1 MDASFYSPFYA
12 FTYLEKGII
21 PQKKQKDDENCILW
35 ISADLDSW
43 GFFQWKC
50 YWPRSYSP
58 SMLVFVFMKST
69 FELIFLKF
77 CTSRTAAYVRPF
89 FLFGKMHWHYETCGY
104 AMTVTSIDIPTLFNF
119 QCLECTFG
127 YFYFHA
133 LLFDCWI
140 EESDVKKVKWLE
152 SK

>member
-12 FTYLEKGII
+12 FTYLEKASSHKRS
-21 PQKKQKDDENCILW
+21 KKMMRIVYYEFLLTLTHED
-35 ISADLDSW
+35 
-43 GFFQWKC
+43 FFNGNATDRD
-50 YWPRSYSP
+50 PSP
-58 SMLVFVFMKST
+58 SMLVFVFMKSS
-69 FELIFLKF
+69 FELIFFYKL
-77 CTSRTAAYVRPF
+77 CTSRTAAYIRPF
-89 FLFGKMHWHYETCGY
+89 FLFGKMQWHYETCGY

-140 EESDVKKVKWLE
+140 EESDVKNVKWLQN
-152 SK
+152 K